1 MKSRQ
6 IGGIIRKVNLDCTLV
21 TDMKTFNLGDMVRI
35 DEGDGGF
42 DTVYMIKEIKK
53 VRKGGNLYLLKSL
66 TEDVSR
72 LYYENNGSLLEKI
85 S

>member
-1 MKSRQ
+1 
-6 IGGIIRKVNLDCTLV
+6 
-21 TDMKTFNLGDMVRI
+21 MKTFNQGDMVRI
-35 DEGDGGF
+35 VEGDGKF

-53 VRKGGNLYLLKSL
+53 VRKGGNLYLLRSI

-72 LYYENNGSLLEKI
+72 LYYENNESILEKI

>member
-1 MKSRQ
+1 
-6 IGGIIRKVNLDCTLV
+6 
-21 TDMKTFNLGDMVRI
+21 MKTFNLGDMVRI